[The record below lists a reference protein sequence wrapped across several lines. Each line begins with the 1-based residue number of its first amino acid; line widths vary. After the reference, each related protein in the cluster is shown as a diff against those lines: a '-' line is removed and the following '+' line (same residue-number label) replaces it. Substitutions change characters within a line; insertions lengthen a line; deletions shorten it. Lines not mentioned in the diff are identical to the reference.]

1 VKLQEKYMNRCIQLA
16 KNGLGTTYPN
26 PLVGSAIVYHERII
40 GEGWH
45 QKAGKP
51 HAEVLAI
58 ESVVDTSL
66 LPEATL
72 YVNLEPCS
80 HFGKT
85 PPCADL
91 IIEKGIKKVVV
102 GTSDPNPKVAGR
114 GIQRLRDAGC
124 EVTVGVLESQC
135 EALNKRFFTFQQQQR
150 PYILLKWAQTKDGL
164 IAPSDTLRTSQ
175 APVWITQQTAR
186 QHVHKIRAQEEAI
199 LVGTHT
205 VHKDNPSL
213 TTRHWQ
219 GDNPKRFIIDR
230 NASIPKDAAVFN
242 DDTQVVVFTE
252 QEISNTKDVTY
263 ISLDFSEA
271 LPTQMMS
278 AMFERGIQSVL
289 VEGGAHT
296 LQHFINDGIWDE
308 ALVYEGSV
316 SFSEGVAAPAF
327 NGKKITTKTLGN
339 DILHHYKNPNS

>member
-1 VKLQEKYMNRCIQLA
+1 MNRCIQLA

-26 PLVGSAIVYHERII
+26 PLVGSVIVYHERII

-45 QKAGKP
+45 QEAGKP

-58 ESVVDTSL
+58 QSVVDTSV

-102 GTSDPNPKVAGR
+102 GTNDPNPKVAGR

-124 EVTVGVLESQC
+124 EVTVGVLESEC

-150 PYILLKWAQTKDGL
+150 PYILLKWAQTKDGF

-175 APVWITQQTAR
+175 APVWITQEKAR
-186 QHVHKIRAQEEAI
+186 QHVHKTRAQEEAI
-199 LVGTHT
+199 LVGTNT

-213 TTRHWQ
+213 TTRHWK
-219 GDNPKRFIIDR
+219 GDDPKRFIIDR
-230 NASIPKDAAVFN
+230 DLSIPKEAAVFKDN
-242 DDTQVVVFTE
+242 TQVVVFTE
-252 QEISNTKDVTY
+252 QEVSNTKDVTY
-263 ISLDFSEA
+263 ISLNFSEA

-278 AMFERGIQSVL
+278 AMYDLGIQSVL
-289 VEGGAHT
+289 IEGGAYT
-296 LQHFINDGIWDE
+296 LQHFIDDGIWDE
-308 ALVYEGSV
+308 ALVYEGAV
-316 SFSEGVAAPAF
+316 SFSDGVAAPTF
-327 NGKKITTKTLGN
+327 NGKKIVTKILGN
-339 DILHHYKNPNS
+339 DLLHHYKNPNS